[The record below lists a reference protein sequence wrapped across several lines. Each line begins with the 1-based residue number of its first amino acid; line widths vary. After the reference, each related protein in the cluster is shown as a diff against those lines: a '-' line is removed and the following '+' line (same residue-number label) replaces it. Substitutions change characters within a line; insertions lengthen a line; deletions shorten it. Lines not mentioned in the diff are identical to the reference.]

1 METFNL
7 WVKDRR
13 EYLLGVVSAQ
23 DTDVDRPKKKKQ
35 ETDGFKKKTILHV
48 KINSNL

>member
-23 DTDVDRPKKKKQ
+23 DTDIDEPKKKKKQ
-35 ETDGFKKKTILHV
+35 ETDGFKKKTR
-48 KINSNL
+48 KNK